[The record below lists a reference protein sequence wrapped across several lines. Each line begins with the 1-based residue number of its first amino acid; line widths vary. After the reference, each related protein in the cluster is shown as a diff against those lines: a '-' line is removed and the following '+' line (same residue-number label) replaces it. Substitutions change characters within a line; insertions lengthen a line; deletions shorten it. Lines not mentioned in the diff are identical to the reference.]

1 MIKIVKRK
9 RQSLYY
15 FFEDSVKK
23 RQNDDCIWSREG
35 CYTWNQTYARVN
47 QYAQWYLEQGVQ
59 PKDLVCFYMMN
70 SPDFV
75 FAWLGL
81 WAVGAAPAMINY
93 SKCGFS
99 FSQFCARLFPF
110 TLVFEIC
117 SVSTL
122 FSYFNI
128 RAQLLTITKMKIS
141 LVTP

>member
-1 MIKIVKRK
+1 MIKIVKKK

-35 CYTWNQTYARVN
+35 CYTWNQTYERVN
-47 QYAQWYLEQGVQ
+47 QYAQWYLEQGVK

-81 WAVGAAPAMINY
+81 WAIGAAPAMINY

-99 FSQFCARLFPF
+99 F
-110 TLVFEIC
+110 
-117 SVSTL
+117 
-122 FSYFNI
+122 
-128 RAQLLTITKMKIS
+128 
-141 LVTP
+141 